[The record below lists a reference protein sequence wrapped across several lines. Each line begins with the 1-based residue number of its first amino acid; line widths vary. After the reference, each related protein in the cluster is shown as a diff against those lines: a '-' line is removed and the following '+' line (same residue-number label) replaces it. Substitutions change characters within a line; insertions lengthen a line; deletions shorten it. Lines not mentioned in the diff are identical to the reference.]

1 MSTRRERSGRPV
13 VGATVGAAIST
24 ILPGFLVG
32 ALSVQIR
39 TEFGVDEAV
48 YGWAMSSYFLAA
60 TFGSV
65 LLGRL
70 AQRIGPRRQIV
81 TALLIVAAVDI
92 GIAIVASGF
101 PTFVVLLAIAGM
113 SNAASQTAINL
124 ALTRSGVERLGLA
137 MAIKQS
143 GMPTAS
149 MMSGIAVP
157 VIALTFGWRW
167 AFVGASGV
175 ALCSAVA
182 IHSVVAARVT
192 VNAVRQRP
200 ATPAMT
206 LTIAAVAGGFLSFAA
221 GSLNAW
227 VVESGVDAGLS
238 KGAAGLGLS
247 FGAGLGIV
255 MRLGWGFRLDVL
267 STKPF
272 RIGGWMAVIGS
283 LGVVGLAIRS
293 PITHVLATLV
303 AFASGWVWPI
313 FTNFGIV
320 RANSASAS
328 AATGVSQTGVFLGLF
343 AAPLTTGMII
353 QAAGYPT
360 MWLMTA
366 GAMLSGALI
375 LIAVSDRF

>member
-1 MSTRRERSGRPV
+1 MPTRRERSGRPV
-13 VGATVGAAIST
+13 IGATVGAAIST

-32 ALSVQIR
+32 ALSVQVR
-39 TEFGVDEAV
+39 TEFGVDEAA

-81 TALLIVAAVDI
+81 AALLTTAATD
-92 GIAIVASGF
+92 IAIAAASSGF
-101 PTFVVLLAIAGM
+101 RSFVVLLAVAGM
-113 SNAASQTAINL
+113 SNAAAQTAINL
-124 ALTRSGVERLGLA
+124 ALTRAGVERLGLA

-149 MMSGIAVP
+149 MLSGIAVP
-157 VIALTFGWRW
+157 AIALTFGWRW
-167 AFVGASGV
+167 AFVGASAV

-182 IHSVVAARVT
+182 IFSVVADRVT
-192 VNAVRQRP
+192 VSATSHRP
-200 ATPAMT
+200 VTPAAT
-206 LTIAAVAGGFLSFAA
+206 LIIAAVASGFLAFAA

-247 FGAGLGIV
+247 FGAGVGIV
-255 MRLGWGFRLDVL
+255 MRLGWGFRLDL
-267 STKPF
+267 LKIKPF
-272 RIGGWMAVIGS
+272 RVAGWMAVVGTIGAA
-283 LGVVGLAIRS
+283 GLAVRS
-293 PITHVLATLV
+293 PVTHVLATLI

-320 RANSASAS
+320 RANASSAS
-328 AATGVSQTGVFLGLF
+328 AATGVTQTGVFLGLF
-343 AAPLTTGMII
+343 AAPLTTGLII
-353 QAAGYPT
+353 QSAGYPV
-360 MWLMTA
+360 MWIVTA
-366 GAMLSGALI
+366 AAMLSGAVI
-375 LIAVSDRF
+375 LISVADRF